1 MRDDSG
7 STVRLRSADG
17 SASRQQL
24 RRHSRRSNAGYKG
37 AEMAKDDRV
46 EQERAR
52 EEAEFEEP
60 GHALTKDTPGLDAKT
75 AREVAGPDAPGKGD
89 VDFDE
94 GPRSGADPGLPR
106 K

>member
-17 SASRQQL
+17 SDSQRL
-24 RRHSRRSNAGYKG
+24 SRRHSPRSNAGYKG

-75 AREVAGPDAPGKGD
+75 AREVAGPDAPGEGE
-89 VDFDE
+89 VEFEE
-94 GPRSGADPGLPR
+94 GPGAGAA

>member
-1 MRDDSG
+1 
-7 STVRLRSADG
+7 
-17 SASRQQL
+17 
-24 RRHSRRSNAGYKG
+24 
-37 AEMAKDDRV
+37 MAKDDRV

-75 AREVAGPDAPGKGD
+75 AREVAGPDAQGEGD

>member
-1 MRDDSG
+1 MRDDSA
-7 STVRLRSADG
+7 STKRRPPDG
-17 SASRQQL
+17 SGSQHRSPQ
-24 RRHSRRSNAGYKG
+24 HSPRSNTGYKG

-75 AREVAGPDAPGKGD
+75 AREVAGPDAPGEGD